1 MKHFAPGTDKPDAA
15 HLGEARAA
23 PDPPPTNGGTPGPG
37 SRRRRWIIRTI
48 AAILAVPVLVWLAL
62 YVTKGRFLRQP
73 FENVASRIAYRPV
86 TVTGDFQL
94 YFDPF
99 DIKFV
104 ADGLRIG
111 NPEWASKP
119 ELFKADHLLIRLST
133 IRLLFGERVIKRM
146 ELDRGAA
153 DLEWSRDG
161 KSNTWTLGDPSKPS
175 QPLDIPEIVRGR
187 ATATTVRYHNPAVQ
201 LVADIGVNTVAARDT
216 RFTDEIVFSGS
227 GTLRARPF
235 TVSGRL
241 LSPNETVAGGEN
253 RLALHAVAA
262 DTVMDVS
269 GTLPAATRIEGAD
282 LAIQVRGNNLA
293 DLFDFIGVAVP
304 ETRRYRLRSALTY
317 VDEAWRFTRLRGVF
331 GDSDLRGRL
340 TITMPERRVKLD
352 ADLATNSLHMIDVG
366 PFIGYDPARLD
377 RSGAAGTVVQDGG
390 RPRILPDAPLR
401 IEAIRNFDANVIYK
415 VRAVRPANVPISNIG
430 LTLSLDH
437 SLLKLSPLTFDMA
450 GGFLSSDIV
459 IDARAVPVRSAYDIR
474 LSPTPM
480 GKLLARWGVEEN
492 GTSGVI
498 KARVQMTGTGDTV
511 HKSLATSNGR
521 IAIVLPKGS
530 MWARNVQLSELDVG
544 VFLQKMFEKKLKE
557 PVQIN
562 CGLIAFTVRNG
573 VAVADPILIDTRKN
587 VMLGRGSFS
596 FKDESLDLALRADG
610 KKFSLFSGQSPIGVG
625 GYFASPVIDPISPEL
640 LARGGAGLA
649 LGAFAS
655 PFAAILAFIDVG
667 DAKSAAC
674 GPVLAGARAIAQR
687 TTKGEPRKDVGR
699 GVVTRSAGR

>member
-15 HLGEARAA
+15 HLGEARAV

-48 AAILAVPVLVWLAL
+48 AAILAGPVLVWLAL

-86 TVTGDFQL
+86 TVMGDFQL

-119 ELFKADHLLIRLST
+119 ELFKADHVLIRLST

-187 ATATTVRYHNPAVQ
+187 ATATTVRYRNPAVQ

-352 ADLATNSLHMIDVG
+352 ADLATDSLHMIDVG

-377 RSGAAGTVVQDGG
+377 KSGAAGTVVQDGG

>member
-23 PDPPPTNGGTPGPG
+23 PDPPPTNGGTPGSR

-86 TVTGDFQL
+86 TVMGDFQL

-317 VDEAWRFTRLRGVF
+317 EDEAWRFTRLRGVF

-352 ADLATNSLHMIDVG
+352 ADLATDSLHMIDVG

-377 RSGAAGTVVQDGG
+377 KSGAAGTVVQDGG

-573 VAVADPILIDTRKN
+573 VALADPILIDTRKN
-587 VMLGRGSFS
+587 VIIGRGSFS
-596 FKDESLDLALRADG
+596 FKDENLDLALRADG

-640 LARGGAGLA
+640 LARAGTGLA

-699 GVVTRSAGR
+699 GIVTRSAGR

>member
-1 MKHFAPGTDKPDAA
+1 MKHFAPGRDRPDAA
-15 HLGEARAA
+15 QSGEATAA
-23 PDPPPTNGGTPGPG
+23 PDRPPTDGGTPGSR

-94 YFDPF
+94 YFDPI

-111 NPEWASKP
+111 NPEWASKA

-187 ATATTVRYHNPAVQ
+187 ATATTVRYRNPAVQ

-216 RFTDEIVFSGS
+216 RFTDEIVFSGG

-269 GTLPAATRIEGAD
+269 GTLPAATRIAGAD

-293 DLFDFIGVAVP
+293 DLFNFIGVAVP

-317 VDEAWRFTRLRGVF
+317 EDEAWRFTRLRGVF

-340 TITMPERRVKLD
+340 TITMPQRRVKLD
-352 ADLATNSLHMIDVG
+352 ADLATDSLHMIDVG

-377 RSGAAGTVVQDGG
+377 RSGAAGTVVRDGG

-450 GGFLSSDIV
+450 GGFLSSDIA
-459 IDARAVPVRSAYDIR
+459 IDARAMPVRSAYDIR

-480 GKLLARWGVEEN
+480 GRLLARWGVEEN

-498 KARVQMTGTGDTV
+498 KARAQMTGIGDTV

-521 IAIVLPKGS
+521 IAIVLPRGS
-530 MWARNVQLSELDVG
+530 MWARNVQLSELDIG

-573 VAVADPILIDTRKN
+573 LAVADPILIDTRKN

-596 FKDESLDLALRADG
+596 FKDESLDLAIRADG

-625 GYFASPVIDPISPEL
+625 GYFASPTIDPISPEL

-649 LGAFAS
+649 LGVFAS

>member
-1 MKHFAPGTDKPDAA
+1 MKHFAPGRDRPDAA
-15 HLGEARAA
+15 QSGEAAAA
-23 PDPPPTNGGTPGPG
+23 PDRPRTDGGTPGSR

-94 YFDPF
+94 YFDPI

-119 ELFKADHLLIRLST
+119 ELFKADHVLIRLST

-187 ATATTVRYHNPAVQ
+187 ATATTVRYRNPAFP
-201 LVADIGVNTVAARDT
+201 LVADIGVNTVAARDS
-216 RFTDEIVFSGS
+216 RFTDEIVFSGG

-282 LAIQVRGNNLA
+282 LAIQVRGSNLA
-293 DLFDFIGVAVP
+293 DLFNFIGVAVP

-317 VDEAWRFTRLRGVF
+317 EDKAWRFTRLRGVF

-340 TITMPERRVKLD
+340 TIAMPQRRVKLD
-352 ADLATNSLHMIDVG
+352 ADLATDSLHMIDVG

-377 RSGAAGTVVQDGG
+377 KSGAAGTVVQDGG

-401 IEAIRNFDANVIYK
+401 IEAIRNFDADVVYK

-459 IDARAVPVRSAYDIR
+459 IDAHAVPVRSAYDIR

-480 GKLLARWGVEEN
+480 GRLLARWGVEKN

-498 KARVQMTGTGDTV
+498 KARAQMTGTGDTV

-521 IAIVLPKGS
+521 IAIVLPRGS
-530 MWARNVQLSELDVG
+530 MWARNVQLSELDIG

-562 CGLIAFTVRNG
+562 CGLIAFTVRDG

-649 LGAFAS
+649 LGTFAS

-674 GPVLAGARAIAQR
+674 GPVLAGAKANAQR
-687 TTKGEPRKDVGR
+687 TTKGKPRKDVGR

>member
-86 TVTGDFQL
+86 TVMGDFQL

-119 ELFKADHLLIRLST
+119 ELFKADHVLIRLST

-187 ATATTVRYHNPAVQ
+187 AT
-201 LVADIGVNTVAARDT
+201 
-216 RFTDEIVFSGS
+216 TDEIVFSGS

-317 VDEAWRFTRLRGVF
+317 EDEAWRFTRLRGVF

-352 ADLATNSLHMIDVG
+352 ADLATDSLHMIDVG

-401 IEAIRNFDANVIYK
+401 IEAIRNFDANVVYK

>member
-23 PDPPPTNGGTPGPG
+23 PDPPPTNGGTPGSR

-111 NPEWASKP
+111 NPEWASRP

-133 IRLLFGERVIKRM
+133 IRLLFGERVIKRV

-187 ATATTVRYHNPAVQ
+187 ATATTVRYRNPAVQ

-241 LSPNETVAGGEN
+241 LSPNETAAGGEN

-352 ADLATNSLHMIDVG
+352 ADLATDSLHMIDVG

-377 RSGAAGTVVQDGG
+377 KSGAAGTVVQDGG

-459 IDARAVPVRSAYDIR
+459 IDARAMPVRSAYDIR

-480 GKLLARWGVEEN
+480 GRLLARWGVEEN

-498 KARVQMTGTGDTV
+498 KARAQMMGTGDTV

-521 IAIVLPKGS
+521 IAIVLPRGS

-640 LARGGAGLA
+640 LARGGTGLA

>member
-86 TVTGDFQL
+86 TVMGDFQL

-119 ELFKADHLLIRLST
+119 ELFKADHVLIRLST

-187 ATATTVRYHNPAVQ
+187 ATATTVRYRNPAVQ

-317 VDEAWRFTRLRGVF
+317 EDEAWRFTRLRGVF

-352 ADLATNSLHMIDVG
+352 ADLATDSLHMIDVG

-401 IEAIRNFDANVIYK
+401 IEAIRNFDANVVYK

>member
-86 TVTGDFQL
+86 TVMGDFQL

-317 VDEAWRFTRLRGVF
+317 EDEAWRFTRLRGVF

-352 ADLATNSLHMIDVG
+352 ADLATDSLHMIDVG

-377 RSGAAGTVVQDGG
+377 KSGAAGTVVQDGG

-573 VAVADPILIDTRKN
+573 VALADPILIDTRKN
-587 VMLGRGSFS
+587 VIIGRGSFS
-596 FKDESLDLALRADG
+596 FKDENLDLALRADG

-640 LARGGAGLA
+640 LARAGTGLA

-699 GVVTRSAGR
+699 GIVTRSAGR

>member
-86 TVTGDFQL
+86 TVMGDFQL

-119 ELFKADHLLIRLST
+119 ELFKADHVLIRLST

-317 VDEAWRFTRLRGVF
+317 EDEAWRFTRLRGVF

-352 ADLATNSLHMIDVG
+352 ADLATDSLHMIDVG

-377 RSGAAGTVVQDGG
+377 KSGAAGTVVQDGG

>member
-86 TVTGDFQL
+86 TVMGDFQL

-187 ATATTVRYHNPAVQ
+187 ATATTVRYRNPAVQ

-293 DLFDFIGVAVP
+293 DLFNFIGVAVP

-317 VDEAWRFTRLRGVF
+317 EDDAWRFTRLRGVF

-340 TITMPERRVKLD
+340 TIAMPQRRVKLD
-352 ADLATNSLHMIDVG
+352 ADLATDSLHMIDVG

-377 RSGAAGTVVQDGG
+377 KSGAAGTVVQDGG

-450 GGFLSSDIV
+450 GGFLSSDIA
-459 IDARAVPVRSAYDIR
+459 IDARAMPVRSAYDIR

-480 GKLLARWGVEEN
+480 GRLLARWGVEEN

-587 VMLGRGSFS
+587 VMLGRGRFS

-649 LGAFAS
+649 LGVFAS

>member
-15 HLGEARAA
+15 HLGEARAT

-94 YFDPF
+94 YFAPF

-187 ATATTVRYHNPAVQ
+187 ATATTVRYRNPAVQ

-293 DLFDFIGVAVP
+293 DLFNFIGVAVP

-317 VDEAWRFTRLRGVF
+317 EDKAWRFTRLRGVF

-352 ADLATNSLHMIDVG
+352 ADLATDSLHMIDVG

-377 RSGAAGTVVQDGG
+377 KSGAAGTVVQDGG

-415 VRAVRPANVPISNIG
+415 VRSVRPANVPISNIG

-459 IDARAVPVRSAYDIR
+459 IDARAMPVRSAYDIR

-480 GKLLARWGVEEN
+480 GRLLARWGVEEN

-498 KARVQMTGTGDTV
+498 KARAQMAGTGDTV

-521 IAIVLPKGS
+521 IAIVLPRGS
-530 MWARNVQLSELDVG
+530 MWARNVQLSELDIG

-562 CGLIAFTVRNG
+562 CGLIAFTVRDG

-640 LARGGAGLA
+640 LARAGTGLA
-649 LGAFAS
+649 LGVFAS

>member
-1 MKHFAPGTDKPDAA
+1 MKHFAPGRDKPDAA
-15 HLGEARAA
+15 HLGEAMAA

-86 TVTGDFQL
+86 TVMGDFQL

-99 DIKFV
+99 DVKFV

-111 NPEWASKP
+111 NPAWASKP
-119 ELFKADHLLIRLST
+119 ELFKADHVLIRLST

-153 DLEWSRDG
+153 DLEWSQDG

-175 QPLDIPEIVRGR
+175 QPLDIPKIVRGR
-187 ATATTVRYHNPAVQ
+187 ATSTTVRYRNPAVQ
-201 LVADIGVNTVAARDT
+201 LVADIGVNTVGARDT
-216 RFTDEIVFSGS
+216 RFTDEIAFSGS
-227 GTLRARPF
+227 GSLRARPF

-262 DTVMDVS
+262 DTVMDVG

-293 DLFDFIGVAVP
+293 DLFNFIGVAVP

-317 VDEAWRFTRLRGVF
+317 EDEAWRFTRLRGVF

-340 TITMPERRVKLD
+340 TITMPQRRVKLD
-352 ADLATNSLHMIDVG
+352 ADLATDSLHMINVG

-459 IDARAVPVRSAYDIR
+459 IDARAMPVRSAYDIR

-480 GKLLARWGVEEN
+480 GRLLARWGVEEN

-498 KARVQMTGTGDTV
+498 KARAQMTGTGDTV

-521 IAIVLPKGS
+521 IAIVLPRGS
-530 MWARNVQLSELDVG
+530 MWARNVQLSELDIG

-562 CGLIAFTVRNG
+562 CGLIAFTVRDG

-640 LARGGAGLA
+640 LARGGGGLA
-649 LGAFAS
+649 LGVFAS

-674 GPVLAGARAIAQR
+674 GPVLAGARAVAQR

-699 GVVTRSAGR
+699 GVVTRAAGR

>member
-262 DTVMDVS
+262 DTVMDVG

-562 CGLIAFTVRNG
+562 CGLIAFTVRDG

-587 VMLGRGSFS
+587 VMIGRGSFS
-596 FKDESLDLALRADG
+596 FKEESLDLALRADG